1 MRREVFGL
9 SRLRWLWIPMLPFL
23 FACAGFAAASIL
35 KGWGSAGAV
44 LFFALTVLLALVEG
58 ALFVLGRPKRRAL
71 QTQAVQLQAVYEVLQ
86 KAGGSLDLQEVL
98 DSITR
103 LTVEVS
109 GVRGCSIKLLDEAAS
124 QETGSAARA
133 AGGKMHVHSLAGI
146 ERKISDLSVDTAE
159 NIYAKS
165 LLDGRPVLLEDA
177 QASDFPELD
186 EDVESLVCV
195 PLKSGAQEAGARV
208 VGALCLYG
216 EKGKNLPPETLSF
229 LSRLGDLVTISI
241 ERASVYEGL
250 KKLDESKTWFLL
262 KASHELKSPL
272 ASIQSICQTMLE
284 GYLGDLTD
292 KQREL
297 IERIRLRSSV
307 LQETANDLL
316 VLARLRTRL
325 PGGTRERIRLA
336 DAVEEILSF
345 MQHDAERKEIRLALE
360 AGAEPVSVTASK
372 EELRSAIGNLLS
384 NAVKYSPRGSTV
396 TVSLSSTP
404 GGARLSVADQ
414 GIGIPVSERE
424 GLFREFFRAT
434 NARSFTEAGTGLGL
448 AIVKS
453 IMDSLG
459 GSVDIRSEEGKG
471 TTASIVFHGER

>member
-1 MRREVFGL
+1 
-9 SRLRWLWIPMLPFL
+9 
-23 FACAGFAAASIL
+23 
-35 KGWGSAGAV
+35 
-44 LFFALTVLLALVEG
+44 
-58 ALFVLGRPKRRAL
+58 
-71 QTQAVQLQAVYEVLQ
+71 
-86 KAGGSLDLQEVL
+86 
-98 DSITR
+98 
-103 LTVEVS
+103 
-109 GVRGCSIKLLDEAAS
+109 
-124 QETGSAARA
+124 
-133 AGGKMHVHSLAGI
+133 
-146 ERKISDLSVDTAE
+146 
-159 NIYAKS
+159 
-165 LLDGRPVLLEDA
+165 
-177 QASDFPELD
+177 
-186 EDVESLVCV
+186 
-195 PLKSGAQEAGARV
+195 

-424 GLFREFFRAT
+424 GLFREFFRARK
-434 NARSFTEAGTGLGL
+434 ARARRRALYSTESDEWRTLRSH
-448 AIVKS
+448 AICSWRSWLRAPWKPKWRDCRTPFFRITVSRPPSPYPRLSRSPFSPSPSARLKS
-453 IMDSLG
+453 VHSRG
-459 GSVDIRSEEGKG
+459 APPRRSP
-471 TTASIVFHGER
+471 